1 MKRLVSEVVRSDI
14 LWSFFANS
22 AMMSHKQAANL
33 TFVLVCLCMYC
44 MFVCPHIE
52 VCIVFFCFVKSPKCY
67 HLFLLTHLSTP
78 TCGNSDCACLQPR
91 LFYVFNR
98 PIRQVFK
105 KQQELQFSFQMWC
118 LSSCFSDSSS
128 EQLIETKC
136 WNFWTQIFNKQ

>member
-1 MKRLVSEVVRSDI
+1 MKQLVSEVVRSDI

-33 TFVLVCLCMYC
+33 TFVLVCLCMYVLYVC
-44 MFVCPHIE
+44 MPTHWTLHSIFL
-52 VCIVFFCFVKSPKCY
+52 FCKISKCY

-91 LFYVFNR
+91 LFYLFNR
-98 PIRQVFK
+98 PIRQAFK

-118 LSSCFSDSSS
+118 FVFLFLWQFLRTTNRNQMLKLLNSD
-128 EQLIETKC
+128 
-136 WNFWTQIFNKQ
+136 F